1 MNLSILGGVMTLI
14 DFSIY
19 TEPDSVLLTRGMGIQ
34 LSIILVN
41 VFQFGIKQLVIFV
54 NEDAKK
60 ITSSGSSAVQSKGGT
75 ISASLSSSKMSQSN
89 SVFKSSQMSTL
100 THTKQMTMSKL
111 AVTTKDKQ

>member
-1 MNLSILGGVMTLI
+1 MTLI

-41 VFQFGIKQLVIFV
+41 VFQFGIKQVLIFV
-54 NEDAKK
+54 DEDAKK
-60 ITSSGSSAVQSKGGT
+60 ITSSGSSAVQSKGGSMSS
-75 ISASLSSSKMSQSN
+75 SASASASVSTSKLSQSN

-111 AVTTKDKQ
+111 ATTTKDRQ

>member
-1 MNLSILGGVMTLI
+1 MTLI

-34 LSIILVN
+34 ISIILVN
-41 VFQFGIKQLVIFV
+41 VFQFGIKQVLIFV
-54 NEDAKK
+54 DDDAKK
-60 ITSSGSSAVQSKGGT
+60 ITSSGSSAVQSKGGSV
-75 ISASLSSSKMSQSN
+75 SASSSKMSQSN

-111 AVTTKDKQ
+111 AVTTKEKE

>member
-1 MNLSILGGVMTLI
+1 MTLI

-34 LSIILVN
+34 ISIILVN
-41 VFQFGIKQLVIFV
+41 VFQFGIKQVLIFV
-54 NEDAKK
+54 DDDAKK
-60 ITSSGSSAVQSKGGT
+60 ITSSGSSAVQSKGGN
-75 ISASLSSSKMSQSN
+75 LSTSVSTSKMSQSN

-111 AVTTKDKQ
+111 AVTTKEKQ